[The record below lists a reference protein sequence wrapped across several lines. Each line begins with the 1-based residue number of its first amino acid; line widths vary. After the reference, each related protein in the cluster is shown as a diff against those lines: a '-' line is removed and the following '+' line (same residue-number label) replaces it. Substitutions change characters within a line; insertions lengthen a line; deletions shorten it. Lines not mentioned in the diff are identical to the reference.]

1 MNDNVKVVETIGIL
15 NDLEG
20 LLADFKVPTINRI
33 EGGRKSRRKRKS
45 TRKRK
50 RKSSRRKRKRKST
63 RRKKN

>member
-45 TRKRK
+45 TR
-50 RKSSRRKRKRKST
+50 RKRKRKST

>member
-45 TRKRK
+45 TRRK
-50 RKSSRRKRKRKST
+50 RKSTRRKRKRKST